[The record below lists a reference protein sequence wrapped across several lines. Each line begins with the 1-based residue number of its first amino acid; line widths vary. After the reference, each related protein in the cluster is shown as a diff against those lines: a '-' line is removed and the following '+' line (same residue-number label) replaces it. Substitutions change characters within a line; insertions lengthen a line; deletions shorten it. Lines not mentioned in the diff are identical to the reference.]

1 MLPPELM
8 VGGAV
13 GERAPQPSERGTE
26 DRVEQVIDRG
36 FRRGLDAEQE
46 TAVDEDDP
54 PDSLG

>member
-1 MLPPELM
+1 
-8 VGGAV
+8 
-13 GERAPQPSERGTE
+13 
-26 DRVEQVIDRG
+26 VEQVIDRG